1 MLTMNVS
8 ERRTCRALGQHRST
22 QRKVPRGREDEA
34 ALTADLVA
42 LAERYGRYGYR
53 KICALLKAAGWFVND
68 KRVERIW
75 RREGLKVPTRQPK
88 RGRLCDVPPSLWS
101 GVSASFPVS

>member
-53 KICALLKAAGWFVND
+53 KICALLKAAGD
-68 KRVERIW
+68 HGREAAQAEVEARDSGFPHRGLPLRDGGDIYT
-75 RREGLKVPTRQPK
+75 RRWLRAPNRTV
-88 RGRLCDVPPSLWS
+88 
-101 GVSASFPVS
+101 